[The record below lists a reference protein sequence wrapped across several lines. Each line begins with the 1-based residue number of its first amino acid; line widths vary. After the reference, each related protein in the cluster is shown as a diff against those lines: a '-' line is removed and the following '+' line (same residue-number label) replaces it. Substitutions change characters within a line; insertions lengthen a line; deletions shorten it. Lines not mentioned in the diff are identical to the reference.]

1 MQEIERIQFSERLEK
16 YKDKHIIKVIT
27 GIRRCGKSTLLKMFR
42 NKLLKN
48 GVQENQIIYLNFEDF
63 DNYELLNPKNLHDYI
78 KNHLVK
84 DKMNYIFLDEIQNV
98 KEFQRVIDSIF
109 LNDNADI
116 YITGSNAY
124 LLSGEL
130 ATLISGRYVTIEM
143 LPLSFKEFFQTQK
156 NLSRTEIYRLYV
168 ELSSFPYALN
178 FLEDEKGTFERKAVL
193 DYLSGVY
200 STIVLKD
207 VVLREKIS
215 DTKMLES
222 VVRFIFDSI
231 GNPISSKKIADTMT
245 SSGRKIDT
253 KTVEKYLSALQESF
267 IIYEA
272 KRYDAKGK
280 TYLKLLE
287 KYYAADIGLR
297 FLLLGQ
303 KANDVGHILENV
315 VYLELI
321 RRGYSVFVGKV
332 DDTEI
337 DFVAQNSQGNTYI
350 QVSASVRDENT
361 LKRELRPLQA
371 LNDNYPKILLTLDED
386 PDCDYNGIQKRN
398 VLDWLLEY

>member
-130 ATLISGRYVTIEM
+130 ATLLSGRYVTIEM

-272 KRYDAKGK
+272 KRYDANGK

-337 DFVAQNSQGNTYI
+337 DFVAQNSLGNTYI

>member
-130 ATLISGRYVTIEM
+130 ATLLSGRYVTIEM

-222 VVRFIFDSI
+222 VVRFIFYSI

>member
-130 ATLISGRYVTIEM
+130 ATLLSGRYVTIEM

-350 QVSASVRDENT
+350 QVYASVRNENT

>member
-48 GVQENQIIYLNFEDF
+48 GVQENQIIYLNFEYF

-130 ATLISGRYVTIEM
+130 ATLLSGRYVTIEM

-350 QVSASVRDENT
+350 QVSASENT

>member
-1 MQEIERIQFSERLEK
+1 MQEIERIQFSEPLEK

-130 ATLISGRYVTIEM
+130 ATLLSGRYVTIEM

-337 DFVAQNSQGNTYI
+337 DFVAQNSLGNTYI

>member
-130 ATLISGRYVTIEM
+130 ATLLSGRYVTIEM

-287 KYYAADIGLR
+287 KYYASDIGLR